1 MLEGIDEKILIATL
15 DEGGSNATNRFS
27 TVRIAKACDISE
39 FTIYDHFT
47 SKNHLL
53 AEADVYLG
61 KQLDSFARQASAE
74 ATDFLDYFSK
84 MMDFQ
89 LAHPTWNG
97 FFLNYSRIFPRFGLA
112 PDEDDAEIWTHL
124 TETGRM
130 TMSKFITPKSQDEV
144 RDLFLFFF
152 REVVCYSRYVIAK
165 DVADTPRRRELEAKV
180 VFGGLNSFRYV
191 KEKGP
196 VKPTPIPTHVK
207 SKKN

>member
-15 DEGGSNATNRFS
+15 DEGGNNATNRFS
-27 TVRIAKACDISE
+27 TVRIAQACDISE
-39 FTIYDHFT
+39 FTIYDHFK

-61 KQLDSFARQASAE
+61 KKLDAYARRASAE
-74 ATDFLDYFSK
+74 AIDFLDFFSK

-89 LAHPTWNG
+89 LAHPSWNG
-97 FFLNYSRIFPRFGLA
+97 FFLNYSAIFPRYGNTA
-112 PDEDDAEIWTHL
+112 DQDDQEIRNHI
-124 TETGRM
+124 TETGKA
-130 TMSKFITPKSQDEV
+130 TMFKFVTPADEDEA

-152 REVVCYSRYVIAK
+152 QEVVCYSRYVIAK

-191 KEKGP
+191 KDKGP
-196 VKPTPIPTHVK
+196 LLEKPKPTHVK
-207 SKKN
+207 SK

>member
-53 AEADVYLG
+53 VEADVYLG
-61 KQLDSFARQASAE
+61 KQLEAFAQKASNE
-74 ATDFLDYFSK
+74 AKDFQDFFSK

-89 LAHPTWNG
+89 LAHPSWNG
-97 FFLNYSRIFPRFGLA
+97 FFLNYSAIFPRYGA
-112 PDEDDAEIWTHL
+112 TPDQADEEIRNHI
-124 TETGRM
+124 TETGKA
-130 TMSKFITPKSQDEV
+130 TMFKFITPANEEET

-152 REVVCYSRYVIAK
+152 REVVCYSRYVIAH
-165 DVADTPRRRELEAKV
+165 DVVDTPRRRELEAQV

-196 VKPTPIPTHVK
+196 VLAKPKPTHVK
-207 SKKN
+207 SK